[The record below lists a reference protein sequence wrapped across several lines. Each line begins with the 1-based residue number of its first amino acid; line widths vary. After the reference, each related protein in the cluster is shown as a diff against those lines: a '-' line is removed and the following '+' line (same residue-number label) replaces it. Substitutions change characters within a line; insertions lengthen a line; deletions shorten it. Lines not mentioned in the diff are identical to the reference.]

1 MKPITLEPPI
11 TKHDTTM
18 HNFTITFKSGDKLEI
33 EAADVSDAAIL
44 GLARRID
51 EGKSQPIQSINM
63 NLKSGRIPVRVPD
76 WVRELS

>member
-1 MKPITLEPPI
+1 
-11 TKHDTTM
+11 M

-51 EGKSQPIQSINM
+51 ECKSQPIQSINM
-63 NLKSGRIPVRVPD
+63 NLKSGRIPVRCPIG
-76 WVRELS
+76 LGS